1 MEIYQKILN
10 NKCWILLF
18 IVYGVVI
25 IEYLV
30 LFGLLTYNEI
40 RDYLFDIMIILIVSI
55 LYTPNSVF
63 RGFLYSIENY
73 KVILLLNLVFTYLN
87 STLFKTIVSFIVF
100 NGFVCEIKG
109 L

>member
-1 MEIYQKILN
+1 MEIYQKIIN

-18 IVYGVVI
+18 ITYGFVI
-25 IEYLV
+25 TEFLV
-30 LFGLLTYNEI
+30 LFGVLSYNEVL
-40 RDYLFDIMIILIVSI
+40 DYLIDIMMILIVTT
-55 LYTPNSVF
+55 LYNPNSVF

-73 KVILLLNLVFTYLN
+73 KVPLLLNLVFTYLN

-100 NGFVCEIKG
+100 NGFVCEIKD